1 MGNKQTT
8 TQNQTQNQSY
18 DSTST
23 YDFLNPPDT
32 ADISALRSHKFRI
45 DPSIGYRI
53 GGAVR
58 RMRDTFQNPFGPN
71 TTPQIR
77 AATERSQ
84 ERELMQEGGAQAR
97 AGAYDVNNQEYGQK
111 LAVAGMTAPRLVQS
125 GQKGT
130 ASGSMSGKATSSSP
144 WYNDA
149 IQGGASIGS
158 ALLM

>member
-18 DSTST
+18 NSAST

-32 ADISALRSHKFRI
+32 ADISALRSHQFRI

-53 GGAVR
+53 GGAIR
-58 RMRDTFQNPFGPN
+58 RSQNTFQNPFGQY

-77 AATERSQ
+77 GATMRSQ

-97 AGAYDVNNQEYGQK
+97 AGQYDVNNQQYGQK
-111 LAVAGMTAPRLVQS
+111 LAVAGMTAPRLVQT
-125 GQKGT
+125 GQSGT
-130 ASGSMSGKATSSSP
+130 ATGTMTGKATTSEP
-144 WYNDA
+144 WYNGL
-149 IQGGASIGS
+149 IQGGASMGS